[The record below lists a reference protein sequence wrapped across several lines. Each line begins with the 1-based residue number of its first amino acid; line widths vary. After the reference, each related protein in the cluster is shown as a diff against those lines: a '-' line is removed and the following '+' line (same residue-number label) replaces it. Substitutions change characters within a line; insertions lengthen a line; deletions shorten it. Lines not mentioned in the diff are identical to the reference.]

1 KGLYSIL
8 AFNLI
13 NTLGSW
19 ESFKNNPSLLLK
31 VTESIDGISGLS
43 FIGVPEM
50 MTNPLFIS
58 FIPQTLI
65 WFLADINSYT
75 TQPKNI
81 ANLAY
86 LIMNKT
92 INFEELANQSKE
104 EMYEWYSY
112 FNKTGL
118 NPIFPLLENED
129 TLNIILDDE
138 YFARLVNSDN

>member
-1 KGLYSIL
+1 
-8 AFNLI
+8 
-13 NTLGSW
+13 

-118 NPIFPLLENED
+118 
-129 TLNIILDDE
+129 
-138 YFARLVNSDN
+138 